1 MKVVLL
7 QDVKKLGKRGDV
19 VEVSDGYG
27 RNVLIRRGL
36 GLEGTKS
43 NLNIAAQR
51 QESKKFQSQVAKDE
65 AVIMASQLKKV
76 KIVIPMQSGEDGKVF
91 GSVTPKYISEVLEK
105 ESQHYNRQEKYK
117 TQRTDKITRRIRC
130 GNMGTPANHKYNP
143 RKRSRRIKIKRR
155 ENRLFL
161 LALENALFDKN

>member
-51 QESKKFQSQVAKDE
+51 QESKKFKSQVAKDE

-105 ESQHYNRQEKYK
+105 DHNITIDKKNIKLKEPIKSLGEYDVEIWVHPQITSTIHVSVVEENK
-117 TQRTDKITRRIRC
+117 T
-130 GNMGTPANHKYNP
+130 
-143 RKRSRRIKIKRR
+143 S
-155 ENRLFL
+155 LFTC
-161 LALENALFDKN
+161 F

>member
-76 KIVIPMQSGEDGKVF
+76 KIVVPMQSGEDGKVF

-105 ESQHYNRQEKYK
+105 DHNI
-117 TQRTDKITRRIRC
+117 TIDKKNIKLKEPIKSLGEYDVEIWVHPQITSTI
-130 GNMGTPANHKYNP
+130 HV
-143 RKRSRRIKIKRR
+143 SVV
-155 ENRLFL
+155 E
-161 LALENALFDKN
+161 E

>member
-105 ESQHYNRQEKYK
+105 DHNI
-117 TQRTDKITRRIRC
+117 TIDKKNIKLKEPIKSLGEYDVKIWVHPQITSTI
-130 GNMGTPANHKYNP
+130 HV
-143 RKRSRRIKIKRR
+143 SVV
-155 ENRLFL
+155 E
-161 LALENALFDKN
+161 E